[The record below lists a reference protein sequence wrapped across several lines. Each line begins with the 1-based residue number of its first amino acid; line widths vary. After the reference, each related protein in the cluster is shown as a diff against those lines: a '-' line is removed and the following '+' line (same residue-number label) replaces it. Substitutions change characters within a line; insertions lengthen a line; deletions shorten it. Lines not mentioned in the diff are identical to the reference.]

1 MKQIKTLIAL
11 LLAAVMVCSFT
22 ACGAGKNKGR
32 NNTEPANQS
41 ENVDNETDKDDPRPE
56 PAPEPTPEPEPE
68 PVPEPAPEP
77 TPEPAPEPE
86 PEPEPSPELS
96 GEYTGEFAS
105 DTGTILNMI
114 VKWAASRSADGA
126 YTVTLRFYLDC
137 YAMEVGERD
146 NNTLNVVAVSGVTDS
161 RFHTD
166 EVDKEE
172 RTRSEIQIGEA
183 AIRLSEED
191 ILAGAKV
198 TATWNFRGSYAGQEL
213 PDVVASGEIKAN

>member
-32 NNTEPANQS
+32 DNTEPANQS
-41 ENVDNETDKDDPRPE
+41 ENVDNETGKDDPRPE
-56 PAPEPTPEPEPE
+56 PAPEPTPEPAPEPE
-68 PVPEPAPEP
+68 PEPA
-77 TPEPAPEPE
+77 PEPAPEPE

-161 RFHTD
+161 RFHTN

>member
-32 NNTEPANQS
+32 DNTEPANQS

-56 PAPEPTPEPEPE
+56 PAPEPT
-68 PVPEPAPEP
+68 PEPAPEP

>member
-41 ENVDNETDKDDPRPE
+41 ENVDNETGKDDPR
-56 PAPEPTPEPEPE
+56 
-68 PVPEPAPEP
+68 PEPAPEP

-191 ILAGAKV
+191 ILAGVKV

>member
-32 NNTEPANQS
+32 DNTEPANQS
-41 ENVDNETDKDDPRPE
+41 ENVDNETGKDDPRPE
-56 PAPEPTPEPEPE
+56 PAPEPTPEP
-68 PVPEPAPEP
+68 APEP
-77 TPEPAPEPE
+77 TPEPAPEPAPE

-114 VKWAASRSADGA
+114 VKWAASRSADSA

-198 TATWNFRGSYAGQEL
+198 TATWNFRGSYA
-213 PDVVASGEIKAN
+213 DRKSVV

>member
-32 NNTEPANQS
+32 DNTEPANQS
-41 ENVDNETDKDDPRPE
+41 DNVDSETGKDDPRPE
-56 PAPEPTPEPEPE
+56 PAPEPTPEP
-68 PVPEPAPEP
+68 APEP
-77 TPEPAPEPE
+77 TPEPAPEPAPEPE

-172 RTRSEIQIGEA
+172 RARSEIQIGEA

>member
-32 NNTEPANQS
+32 DNTEPANQS
-41 ENVDNETDKDDPRPE
+41 ENVDNETGKDDPRPE
-56 PAPEPTPEPEPE
+56 PAPEPTPEPE
-68 PVPEPAPEP
+68 PEPAPEP

-96 GEYTGEFAS
+96 GEYTGEFSS

-146 NNTLNVVAVSGVTDS
+146 NNTLNVVAVSGDRKS
-161 RFHTD
+161 
-166 EVDKEE
+166 
-172 RTRSEIQIGEA
+172 
-183 AIRLSEED
+183 
-191 ILAGAKV
+191 
-198 TATWNFRGSYAGQEL
+198 
-213 PDVVASGEIKAN
+213 VV